1 MKKILVIEDE
11 ASVGVN
17 ILEILQLG
25 GFDVILAQ
33 DGETGIQ
40 LAKQHVP
47 DLIICDILMPGLD
60 GYGVLTA
67 LREVTETALIPFIFL
82 TAKTTRED
90 FRQGMNL
97 GADDYLTKPFRHTE
111 LLEAV
116 TARIEKQAILSLQY
130 STQYKRAKELQQKLQ
145 ELQLLSETQDKL
157 LKQFIEKLRNPLS
170 NINMA
175 IHMLKTMPSGT
186 KRDHYLDILQE
197 EFAQEIE
204 LLNQLSDLQEL
215 LTPENVKLLCQFNLL
230 NNPTP

>member
-1 MKKILVIEDE
+1 MNKILVIEDE

-17 ILEILQLG
+17 ILEILQLD
-25 GFDVILAQ
+25 GFDVILAH

-40 LAKQHVP
+40 LAKQHLP

-60 GYGVLTA
+60 GYGVLA
-67 LREVTETALIPFIFL
+67 ELRKVAETALIPFIFL

-97 GADDYLTKPFRHTE
+97 GADDYLTKPFQHTE
-111 LLEAV
+111 LLQAV
-116 TARIEKQAILSLQY
+116 TARLEKQAII
-130 STQYKRAKELQQKLQ
+130 LQQYNTQDRQAKDLQKKLQ
-145 ELQLLSETQDKL
+145 ETQLLSETQDIL

-170 NINMA
+170 NIHMA
-175 IHMLKTMPSGT
+175 IHMLKTMPPGT
-186 KRDHYLDILQE
+186 KRDHYLNILQE

-215 LTPENVKLLCQFNLL
+215 LTPENVKLLRQFNLL
-230 NNPTP
+230 NNPSP